1 MSFSYNSV
9 NLVLFF
15 YESIYHVSFQD
26 FIENNRRFKNCF
38 PRLGSFGNMFSP
50 PVFFPKSSKIHNNF
64 WFFKTFTTNFGF
76 YVPTESANNFLY
88 NI

>member
-1 MSFSYNSV
+1 MFRDMSFSYNSV

-64 WFFKTFTTNFGF
+64 
-76 YVPTESANNFLY
+76 
-88 NI
+88 